1 MTEEGIML
9 QSAFEKVIV
18 IGYGKI
24 TGEILEYI
32 IEKQKEFGYRAA
44 FIEHEVHPFG
54 ITEKICR
61 EHQVPFARI
70 ENKKELASHF
80 GAISEKTLIVSAS
93 NNFLFPKELVEK
105 ENLTII
111 NFHNALLPDYPGR
124 NAPSWAIYMGERESG
139 ITWHYVNAGIDE
151 GSIIIQ
157 KRCGIGPDMK
167 AYELAEQLMKLACE
181 AFVECF
187 EDVVKARAATRPQ
200 PSDGMRRMYRSY
212 EVPGGGFFEMTQE
225 PESIYRLLR
234 SMDYGKSGIFPPA
247 QTVMDGK
254 KAVILRYRKISGD
267 LPERK
272 EGFCYLPMGENTF
285 LKLKYANVD

>member
-1 MTEEGIML
+1 M
-9 QSAFEKVIV
+9 
-18 IGYGKI
+18 
-24 TGEILEYI
+24 
-32 IEKQKEFGYRAA
+32 
-44 FIEHEVHPFG
+44 
-54 ITEKICR
+54 
-61 EHQVPFARI
+61 
-70 ENKKELASHF
+70 
-80 GAISEKTLIVSAS
+80 IVSAS
-93 NNFLFPKELVEK
+93 NTVLFPKELVEK
-105 ENLTII
+105 ENLRII

-124 NAPSWAIYMGERESG
+124 NAPSWAIYMGERESA

-157 KRCGIGPDMK
+157 KRCEIGPDTK
-167 AYELAEQLMKLACE
+167 AYELAEQLMKLAYE

-187 EDVVKARAATRPQ
+187 EDVMKARAVTRPQ
-200 PSDGMRRMYRSY
+200 PLDGTRRMYRSY
-212 EVPGGGFFEMTQE
+212 EAPGDGFFEMTQE

-234 SMDYGKSGIFPPA
+234 SMDYGKSNIFPPA

-254 KAVILRYRKISGD
+254 KAVILRYRKIFGD